1 MSFMFLLEFVFF
13 MSEYSFFSFSKLNQ
27 ESCLFNLGAYTITEQ
42 VSWYCMP
49 TGAVFPHW
57 ILLRSNELAVLKCF
71 GGFTITFDLGKS
83 FLISEKRKCTM
94 GRFAGNLASTETLL
108 CLNVG

>member
-1 MSFMFLLEFVFF
+1 MFLLEFVCFLCLNILL
-13 MSEYSFFSFSKLNQ
+13 FFSSKLNQ